1 MKNITVAVE
10 DEVYRRA
17 RIRAAQDDTSVSAL
31 VRDFLIQL
39 ASQED
44 TAERLKRLQEKTR
57 KTIKKFRAADRLGR
71 TATHETILA
80 GSTWI
85 VERCLSLV
93 L

>member
-1 MKNITVAVE
+1 VKNITIAVE

-44 TAERLKRLQEKTR
+44 TAERLKKLQEQTR
-57 KTIKKFRAADRLGR
+57 KKIKKFRAADRLGR
-71 TATHETILA
+71 TATHE
-80 GSTWI
+80 
-85 VERCLSLV
+85 R
-93 L
+93 